1 RSTGRGS
8 SGGESG
14 SLIIEKIEAGT
25 GRALE
30 DVVFEL
36 VKEVGNQEIV
46 VREGTTDA
54 DGKLE
59 WKGLKFGDYTLN
71 EVIPEGYLGEE
82 SQTVNISSE
91 DPEGIKT
98 LPIENE
104 REIGTAKIVKVD
116 AVTGDKL
123 DGAEFELINQTT
135 DQTYTFTT
143 DENGEVSE
151 EVPFGEY
158 TIAEIAAPNGYR
170 ITEDIENITIEV
182 DETTEIEVTNEAIVE
197 VAGQKQWFVDS
208 DRELPETIT
217 VELLA
222 DGSKVDEQNVTDAN
236 DWEYSFTNLDKYDA
250 EGNAI
255 EYTIEEVE
263 LDGYVSETDGYN
275 LTNI

>member
-1 RSTGRGS
+1 
-8 SGGESG
+8 
-14 SLIIEKIEAGT
+14 
-25 GRALE
+25 
-30 DVVFEL
+30 
-36 VKEVGNQEIV
+36 
-46 VREGTTDA
+46 
-54 DGKLE
+54 
-59 WKGLKFGDYTLN
+59 
-71 EVIPEGYLGEE
+71 
-82 SQTVNISSE
+82 
-91 DPEGIKT
+91 
-98 LPIENE
+98 
-104 REIGTAKIVKVD
+104 
-116 AVTGDKL
+116 KL

-275 LTNI
+275 LTNIQTMDISGEKSWVEVDEQYRPDSIT